1 MTKPERVMVDV
12 TELPTVVF
20 GQRGL
25 LWWGTVG
32 FAVIES
38 MTLLLSIASY
48 FYLRRNFQSFP
59 PLGYPQPDVVMP
71 SIGAVLFLLTLFPAY
86 ALKKAATKLDVG
98 TTRFWLVILSICSI
112 VLCGVRALDFVALR
126 VLWMT
131 SAYGSI
137 TWVLLGFHGSL
148 LLIEAA
154 EVIGTTALF
163 IKGPV
168 LPRHYPDTCDISN
181 YWYFLIGSWIPIWF
195 IVYIGPRVWH

>member
-12 TELPTVVF
+12 TELPTIVF

-25 LWWGTVG
+25 LWWGTLG

-59 PLGYPQPDVVMP
+59 PLGYPKPDWVKP
-71 SIGAVLFLLTLFPAY
+71 TIGAALFLLTLGPAF
-86 ALKKAATKLDVG
+86 ALKKAATKLDVKV
-98 TTRFWLVILSICSI
+98 TRSWLVILSLCGI

-148 LLIEAA
+148 LFIEVA

-163 IKGPV
+163 VKGPV
-168 LPRHYPDTCDISN
+168 LPRHFPDTCDISN
-181 YWYFLIGSWIPIWF
+181 YWYFLVGSWIPIWF
-195 IVYIGPRVWH
+195 IVFIGPRVW

>member
-1 MTKPERVMVDV
+1 VTKPERVMVDV
-12 TELPTVVF
+12 TELPTIVF

-25 LWWGTVG
+25 LWWGTLG

-38 MTLLLSIASY
+38 MTLILSIASY

-59 PLGYPQPDVVMP
+59 PLGYPKPDWVKP
-71 SIGAVLFLLTLFPAY
+71 TIGAALFLITLAPAY
-86 ALKKAATKLDVG
+86 ALKKTATKLDTRA
-98 TTRFWLVILSICSI
+98 TTFWLVILSVCSL

-137 TWVLLGFHGSL
+137 TWALLGFHGSL

-163 IKGPV
+163 VKGPV
-168 LPRHYPDTCDISN
+168 LPRHFPDTCDIGN

-195 IVYIGPRVWH
+195 IVFIGPRVW